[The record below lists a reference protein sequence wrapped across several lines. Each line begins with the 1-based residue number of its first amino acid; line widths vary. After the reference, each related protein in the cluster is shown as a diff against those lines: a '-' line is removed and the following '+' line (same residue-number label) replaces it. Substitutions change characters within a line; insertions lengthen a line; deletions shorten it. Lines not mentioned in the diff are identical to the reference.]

1 MIERERD
8 EYARFK
14 IKIQRDLRV
23 SNAATRFLVILFLD
37 CGRIPFLTSFVPDSS
52 LFHPTTRTPTRT
64 PTTHATHPPTLAA
77 RCPQIEAERAGRV
90 LADASAQKSAHSL
103 AELRSRVEVAE
114 HAHAHESRARRE
126 ATKELDEVRR
136 AAEQYR
142 AAFETEAAKLRALER
157 RIKLETGMWDAERG

>member
-1 MIERERD
+1 LLCVCLTFGVHSSHPISPS
-8 EYARFK
+8 
-14 IKIQRDLRV
+14 L
-23 SNAATRFLVILFLD
+23 TL
-37 CGRIPFLTSFVPDSS
+37 IPFAKLTYPPI
-52 LFHPTTRTPTRT
+52 HPTRHPTP
-64 PTTHATHPPTLAA
+64 PPSLCA
-77 RCPQIEAERAGRV
+77 PQVEAERAGRA

-136 AAEQYR
+136 AAEQNR

-157 RIKLETGMWDAERG
+157 RIKLETGMWDIKREQGQWMGLMG